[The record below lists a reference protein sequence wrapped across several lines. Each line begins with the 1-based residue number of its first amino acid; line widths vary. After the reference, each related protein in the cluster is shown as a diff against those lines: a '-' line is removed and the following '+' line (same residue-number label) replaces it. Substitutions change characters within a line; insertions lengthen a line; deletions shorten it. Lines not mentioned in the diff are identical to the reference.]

1 MTTADENRR
10 RGSMAVWLPKELVE
24 RLGVVA
30 DERMISRTIL
40 TRRLLEEALDRLLPA
55 GDFLFKPKP

>member
-1 MTTADENRR
+1 MTAADENRR
-10 RGSMAVWLPKELVE
+10 RGSHAIWIPNELHE
-24 RLGVVA
+24 RLRVTA
-30 DERMISRTIL
+30 EERLVSQTIL